1 MASRLALSCC
11 ALGDNQLQRG
21 WVVKRL
27 VTRVHAHA
35 GGGGEELDIMLSG
48 TDREKQT
55 EPYIHQIFFIFAR
68 EQHRANNQFS
78 PTPSDLMFVDR
89 MLE

>member
-1 MASRLALSCC
+1 
-11 ALGDNQLQRG
+11 
-21 WVVKRL
+21 
-27 VTRVHAHA
+27 
-35 GGGGEELDIMLSG
+35 MLSG

-68 EQHRANNQFS
+68 EQHRANNQVF
-78 PTPSDLMFVDR
+78 PRPSDLMFVDR